1 MSFSIKKTI
10 SLAKFGW
17 EDCVVELKSTPY
29 KELRQLISKYSNA
42 DLKDPSAEKEAIEF
56 FKSKFVSGQAIDDDG
71 KKVSFTVDQIED
83 LPAEVVIYCIQNLIS
98 GDQDPNSSGR

>member
-17 EDCVVELKSTPY
+17 EDCNVVLKSTPY
-29 KELRQLISKYSNA
+29 KELRELITKYA
-42 DLKDPSAEKEAIEF
+42 DANLKDPSSEKEAIEF
-56 FKSKFVSGQAIDDDG
+56 FKSKFVSGEAINDEG

-83 LPAEVVIYCIQNLIS
+83 LPSEVVIYCIQNLVS
-98 GDQDPNSSGR
+98 GDQDPNLPGR